1 MQNTT
6 ILPNTQNRSVWLLIV
21 GALLILCG
29 VYVLFNPITAL
40 ITSAMLVGIAFI
52 FIGTSYLMS
61 YRENT
66 SYTLLAMGILDLF
79 IGLLFLTNL
88 GISAANMPIILGL
101 WILFNS
107 TISFVMG
114 LELRHRGNKNG
125 RFLFWSGLIGIL
137 FALLVFALPI
147 IGTVTLTLVVG
158 LYLIIYGLF
167 EINRYIKAY

>member
-6 ILPNTQNRSVWLLIV
+6 ILPNTQNRSVWLLIAGV
-21 GALLILCG
+21 LLILCG

-79 IGLLFLTNL
+79 
-88 GISAANMPIILGL
+88 
-101 WILFNS
+101 
-107 TISFVMG
+107 
-114 LELRHRGNKNG
+114 
-125 RFLFWSGLIGIL
+125 
-137 FALLVFALPI
+137 
-147 IGTVTLTLVVG
+147 
-158 LYLIIYGLF
+158 
-167 EINRYIKAY
+167 